1 MPVFT
6 LPFSGLRL
14 GWKRFESVET
24 GQTIPIDLELW
35 RNFKSWLPYAARE
48 YTRTLSR
55 RDAIAVE
62 GLPNLPFPYYLL
74 WGVLRRAGLRKGQDP
89 RVSIAFTDKTR
100 VGDIGLARGSFVLNG
115 DCRDITKSR
124 VAEVFEQVF
133 GYALAVDPTTY
144 HGAMVCKSEE
154 NGVHDGHILHG
165 PCAARPGWVYQ
176 RAVDNLDGDMVVDLR
191 CPTVFGKLAV
201 VCQKR
206 RALARRFDNYNLSC
220 ELAEPED
227 VFSREE
233 LSKIEAF
240 CAAMHL
246 DWGGLD
252 ILRDRTDGRLYI
264 VDVNKTDM
272 PVLILPTR
280 EKLEVSD
287 RLARLLRAEI
297 EARLN

>member
-1 MPVFT
+1 MPAIT

-24 GQTIPIDLELW
+24 GQTIPIDAQLW
-35 RNFKSWLPYAARE
+35 RDFKGWLPYGVRE

-74 WGVLRRAGLRKGQDP
+74 WGVLRRAGLRKGRNPQ
-89 RVSIAFTDKTR
+89 VTIAFTDKTR
-100 VGDIGLARGSFVLNG
+100 VGDIGEAKAGLVLNG

-124 VAEVFEQVF
+124 VAEVFEDVF

-144 HGAMVCKSEE
+144 AGPMVCKSEE
-154 NGVHDGHILHG
+154 NGVHDGYIVQG

-176 RAVDNLDGDMVVDLR
+176 RAVDNSDGDSVVDLR

-201 VCQKR
+201 VCKKR
-206 RALARRFDNYNLSC
+206 RALARRFENYNASC
-220 ELAEPED
+220 ELAEPGD
-227 VFSREE
+227 VFNADE

-240 CAAMHL
+240 CKAMYL

-252 ILRDRTDGRLYI
+252 ILRDRSDERLYI

-287 RLARLLRAEI
+287 RLARLLRTEI
-297 EARLN
+297 EARIK